1 MKAGKDKVIAL
12 HYTLTVDGEKV
23 ESSHDRDEQLWVLL
37 GHGQLIP
44 GLEAALE
51 GHEAGDE
58 VKTDVAAADGYG
70 ERQEGQIQRVSKKY
84 FAQANRLKPGMTT
97 TLQMKEGG
105 ARAVI
110 VHKVGMSAID
120 IDLNHPMAGKILHF
134 DVVINEVREP
144 TEEELKHKHAHPP
157 GSAEH

>member
-1 MKAGKDKVIAL
+1 MKADKDKVIAI

-51 GHEAGDE
+51 GHEAGDTLQVE
-58 VKTDVAAADGYG
+58 VAAVDGYG
-70 ERQEGQIQRVSKKY
+70 ERQEGQVQRMSKKY
-84 FAQANRLKPGMTT
+84 FPQADRLKPGMV
-97 TLQMKEGG
+97 TLLRLKEGG
-105 ARAVI
+105 QRAVT

-120 IDLNHPMAGKILHF
+120 VDLNHPMAGKALHF
-134 DVVINEVREP
+134 DVSIGEVREA
-144 TEEELKHKHAHPP
+144 TEEEVAHGHAHPP
-157 GSAEH
+157 GADAH

>member
-1 MKAGKDKVIAL
+1 MKAGKDKVISL
-12 HYTLTVDGEKV
+12 HYTLTVDGNKV
-23 ESSHDRDEQLWVLL
+23 ESSHDSGEQLWVLL

-44 GLEAALE
+44 GLETALE

-58 VKTDVAAADGYG
+58 VNTDVAAADAYG

-105 ARAVI
+105 ARAVT

-120 IDLNHPMAGKILHF
+120 IDLNHPMAGKALHF
-134 DVVINEVREP
+134 DVVIGEVREA
-144 TEEELKHKHAHPP
+144 TEEELKHGHAHPP
-157 GSAEH
+157 GGAEH

>member
-1 MKAGKDKVIAL
+1 MKAGKDKVVAL

-51 GHEAGDE
+51 GHEAGDTLQAE
-58 VKTDVAAADGYG
+58 IAAVDGYG
-70 ERQEGQIQRVSKKY
+70 ERQEGQIQRMSKKY
-84 FAQANRLKPGMTT
+84 FPQADRLKPGMVTV
-97 TLQMKEGG
+97 LKLKEGG
-105 ARAVI
+105 QRAVT

-120 IDLNHPMAGKILHF
+120 VDLNHPMAGKTLHF
-134 DVVINEVREP
+134 DVSVGEVRDA
-144 TEEELKHKHAHPP
+144 TEEELQHGHAHPP
-157 GSAEH
+157 GAETH

>member
-23 ESSHDRDEQLWVLL
+23 ESSHDRGEQLWVLL
-37 GHGQLIP
+37 GHDQLIP

-58 VKTDVAAADGYG
+58 VNVDVAAADGYG
-70 ERQEGQIQRVSKKY
+70 ERQEGQVQRVSKKY
-84 FAQANRLKPGMTT
+84 FAQANRLKPGMAT

-105 ARAVI
+105 ARSVI
-110 VHKVGMSAID
+110 VHKVGMSTID
-120 IDLNHPMAGKILHF
+120 VDLNHPMAGKTLHF
-134 DVVINEVREP
+134 DVVIGEVRDA
-144 TEEELKHKHAHPP
+144 TEDELKHRHAHAP